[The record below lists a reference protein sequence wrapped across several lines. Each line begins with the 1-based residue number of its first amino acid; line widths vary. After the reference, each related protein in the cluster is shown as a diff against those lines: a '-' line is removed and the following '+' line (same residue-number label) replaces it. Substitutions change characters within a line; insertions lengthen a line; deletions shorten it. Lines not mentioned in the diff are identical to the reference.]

1 MSLLQ
6 RGSKGDDVEA
16 LQRDL
21 NQLGFT
27 IEVDGIFGADTLS
40 GVEQLQWMFGYT
52 VDGKV
57 GDGTRGLIE
66 AQKEHGWKVSSREGI
81 VRALEAQGKRTDDG
95 ALQGAELART
105 LREGTKGSDVA
116 YLQRRL
122 RALGL
127 DASLSAEFD
136 AKTRAAVEQ
145 LQSAKGYDV
154 DGVVGPATHRLINA
168 QLGYGWTHGDA

>member
-6 RGSKGDDVEA
+6 RGSKGEDVEA

-21 NQLGFT
+21 NELGFT

-40 GVEQLQWMFGYT
+40 GVEQLQWMFGYD

-66 AQKEHGWKVSSREGI
+66 SQKEHGWRADSREGI
-81 VRALEAQGKRTDDG
+81 VRALEAQQKRSDDG
-95 ALQGAELART
+95 ALQGLELART
-105 LREGTKGSDVA
+105 LREGAKGSDVA
-116 YLQRRL
+116 YMQRRL

-127 DASLSAEFD
+127 DAPLTAELD

-168 QLGYGWTHGDA
+168 QLGYGWSYEGA